1 MRDDKE
7 PQIVVNR
14 ARPMSDFADHPEMEE
29 PERTP
34 VQQNEGTLYLRLP
47 NREDPLFGKVRA
59 IFNMFP
65 GNSQVVVYLAD
76 SKQRLGSSCSLDS
89 RMLSELVRVLG
100 QEKVVIK

>member
-1 MRDDKE
+1 M
-7 PQIVVNR
+7 
-14 ARPMSDFADHPEMEE
+14 
-29 PERTP
+29 
-34 VQQNEGTLYLRLP
+34 YLRLP

-59 IFNMFP
+59 ILNMFP

-100 QEKVVIK
+100 QENVVIK